1 MFERFT
7 KEAHKTV
14 TMAVE
19 EARRRSDARIGTE
32 HLLLGVA
39 GSGSAPP
46 GLDPD
51 ELRRELDRLDSE
63 ALEAVGIDPG
73 LVEVETSRSRGRTGK
88 KHIPFTSAAKDT
100 LTAALK
106 EAIALDHRH
115 IGVEH
120 IALALTRL
128 PSSDRAARALA
139 GRGVDPADLRR
150 SLLEAMR
157 KAS

>member
-7 KEAHKTV
+7 KDAHLVV
-14 TMAVE
+14 TSAVE
-19 EARRRSDARIGTE
+19 EAQNRSDARVGNE

-39 GSGSAPP
+39 GSDAAPA
-46 GLDPD
+46 GLDLA
-51 ELRRELDRLDSE
+51 ELRLELDRLDSE

-73 LVEVETSRSRGRTGK
+73 LVDVETSRSQRRTGK
-88 KHIPFTSAAKDT
+88 KHIPFTRAAKDT

>member
-7 KEAHKTV
+7 KDAHETV

-19 EARRRSDARIGTE
+19 EAHRRSDARIGTE

-39 GSGSAPP
+39 GSGSNPS
-46 GLDPD
+46 GLDPA

-63 ALEAVGIDPG
+63 ALEAVGIDPS
-73 LVEVETSRSRGRTGK
+73 LVDVETSRSQGRTGK
-88 KHIPFTSAAKDT
+88 KHIPFTRAAKDT
-100 LTAALK
+100 LTGALK
-106 EAIALDHRH
+106 EAIGLGHRH

-120 IALALTRL
+120 IALALSRL
-128 PSSDRAARALA
+128 PSSDRAIRALA
-139 GRGVDPADLRR
+139 GRGVDPEDLRR
-150 SLLEAMR
+150 SVLEAMR

>member
-7 KEAHKTV
+7 KDAHKTV

-19 EARRRSDARIGTE
+19 ETRRRGDARIGTE

-39 GSGSAPP
+39 CSGHTMP
-46 GLDPD
+46 GLDPA
-51 ELRRELDRLDSE
+51 ELRRELDRLDSK

-73 LVEVETSRSRGRTGK
+73 LVDVGISRSQGRRGR
-88 KHIPFTSAAKDT
+88 KHIPFTRAAKDA
-100 LTAALK
+100 LSGALK

-115 IGVEH
+115 IGAEH
-120 IALALTRL
+120 IALALSRL
-128 PSSDRAARALA
+128 PSSDRATMALA
-139 GRGVDPADLRR
+139 GLGIDPADLRR

>member
-7 KEAHKTV
+7 KDARETV
-14 TMAVE
+14 TTAQE

-39 GSGSAPP
+39 GSRSATSF
-46 GLDPD
+46 LDPA

-63 ALEAVGIDPG
+63 ALEAVGINPG
-73 LVEVETSRSRGRTGK
+73 LLDVETSRSQGAGK
-88 KHIPFTSAAKDT
+88 KHIPFTHAAKDT
-100 LTAALK
+100 LTGALK
-106 EAIALDHRH
+106 EAIALGHRH

-120 IALALTRL
+120 ITLALTRL
-128 PSSDRAARALA
+128 PSSDRAVRALA

-150 SLLEAMR
+150 SVLEAMR

>member
-7 KEAHKTV
+7 KAAHKTV

-19 EARRRSDARIGTE
+19 EAHKRGAARIGTE

-39 GSGSAPP
+39 GSGYTMP
-46 GLDPD
+46 GLDPA
-51 ELRRELDRLDSE
+51 ELRRELDRLNSK

-73 LVEVETSRSRGRTGK
+73 LVDIGISPSPGRRGK
-88 KHIPFTSAAKDT
+88 KHIPFTHAAKDV
-100 LTAALK
+100 LSGALK

-115 IGVEH
+115 IGAEH
-120 IALALTRL
+120 VALASARL
-128 PSSDRAARALA
+128 PSSDRAAMVLA
-139 GRGVDPADLRR
+139 GLGVDPADLRR